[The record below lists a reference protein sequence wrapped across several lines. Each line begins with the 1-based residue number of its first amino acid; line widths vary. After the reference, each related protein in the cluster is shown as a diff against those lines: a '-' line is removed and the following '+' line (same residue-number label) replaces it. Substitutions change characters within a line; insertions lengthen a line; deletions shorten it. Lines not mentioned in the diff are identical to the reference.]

1 MHDGDLAVVLGA
13 GPGLGEAV
21 ATALAEHGARVALIA
36 RDAGRLGALADR
48 IATATGRDAIAVP
61 VDATD
66 ETGLREALTGLRKS
80 YGQPAVLVHNPSHA
94 FEAPPTRTP
103 LAELM
108 AGVRLAAGSLLVAAQ
123 ELAPGMR
130 AAGTGTILVTGSGA
144 ALTGSTWS
152 ASLAAQKAAVRNLAL
167 SLAAE
172 LEPDGVRVVTVTIR
186 GTLGTPGFELDR
198 IAAEYVRLA
207 STPDEPWRPEVS
219 WPG

>member
-1 MHDGDLAVVLGA
+1 MHDGDLVVVLGA
-13 GPGLGEAV
+13 GPGLGGAV
-21 ATALAEHGARVALIA
+21 ATAFAEHGARVALIA
-36 RDAGRLGALADR
+36 RDAGRLSVLADR

-66 ETGLREALTGLRKS
+66 ETALREALTGLRKS
-80 YGQPAVLVHNPSHA
+80 YGDPGVLVHNPSRA

-123 ELAPGMR
+123 EFAPGMR
-130 AAGTGTILVTGSGA
+130 AAGGGTILVTGSVA
-144 ALTGSTWS
+144 SQTGSTWS
-152 ASLAAQKAAVRNLAL
+152 ASLAVQKAAVRNLAL

-172 LEPDGVRVVTVTIR
+172 LDPDGVRVVTVTIR
-186 GTLGTPGFELDR
+186 GTLDTPGFELDR

-207 STPDEPWRPEVS
+207 STPNEPWRPEVS